1 LQHISARSSDIEI
14 TESRQGAVTVIKPV
28 GPLCRADAQRF
39 SARLDEALAKSLGR
53 LVVDASG
60 IAFVDSAGLEALA
73 AAGDKLSEVGMVLK
87 LCGTN
92 ETVRE
97 VLELTE
103 LSPSMEYF
111 DDVQNAVRSF
121 L

>member
-1 LQHISARSSDIEI
+1 MEI
-14 TESRQGAVTVIKPV
+14 TETRQGAVTVIKPV

-39 SARLDEALAKSLGR
+39 SICLEDALAKSLGR

-73 AAGDKLSEVGMVLK
+73 IAGDKLSEVGMVLK

-97 VLELTE
+97 ALELTE
-103 LSPSMEYF
+103 LNASMEHY